1 MLRRP
6 VGWSLPLLALV
17 LQTSPALGQDV
28 KAGQDIS
35 ITIHGILSGTL
46 FAQDADFGLGNGQ
59 KAEFVTAERDKWV
72 HGGDVRNMRLSLG
85 LNGPAIS
92 GSWRANANF
101 EMDFFGPFASGG
113 AFGDEQ
119 PVPRLRLAY
128 VDATNGRTTVRF
140 GQDWSLTL
148 GNIPVSTSH
157 IGFPLGWGSGG
168 FIGWRFTGV
177 KFIQMLSA
185 PGAATTTRLQLAVF
199 NGSWSDEPAGTDNQ
213 FNAGERGSP
222 QVEGRL
228 DFGTAKWNFY
238 AVGHVDSKDSI
249 NTAGDNLT
257 SYDVEG
263 GFSTTQGDLFLQGNA
278 HYGRGMG
285 HHFAQIVQFGD
296 IQGWGIW
303 GQLGYTLN
311 PKWTVWGYY
320 GTENPDDADVL
331 ASGNTRLRSWLTTA
345 MLRYKVGPY
354 SLGLE
359 WLHNETALPADWLSG
374 NQVLLS
380 ARFDF

>member
-92 GSWRANANF
+92 GNWRANANF

-185 PGAATTTRLQLAVF
+185 PGATTTTRLQLALF

-296 IQGWGIW
+296 IVGWGAW

-320 GTENPDDADVL
+320 GTENPDDADVI

-354 SLGLE
+354 AMGLE